1 MSRTKTSAKSPM
13 LLVLSLFAIAR
24 FGIGCGDSNTIIH
37 VHGDAGTMD
46 PDGGTT
52 SDGGPPTDDGGTVA
66 DAGPGVDAGPP
77 WNGGP
82 LTCTTPGTY
91 TNNYAGCGTER
102 WIVKTGSDSQAGAI
116 ALTPT
121 GTTIALLGALN
132 GGKPYLNPPSSG
144 RISPTETKL
153 VFLRDVTIVLA
164 RLESDSDYHLGIQDP
179 TFHTMIAEIPY
190 PGGSGKCLDPGNP
203 WSCLISRA
211 RAAADLALMPTAA
224 GKNPSVLATIVGVP
238 FYDFPHGQT
247 DEAPNGIELHPVLA
261 ICFGR
266 GCTPM

>member
-1 MSRTKTSAKSPM
+1 MKTSF
-13 LLVLSLFAIAR
+13 LLVSSLLALGRFA
-24 FGIGCGDSNTIIH
+24 IGCGDSNTIIH
-37 VHGDAGTMD
+37 VHGDGGTAEL
-46 PDGGTT
+46 DGGTAAD
-52 SDGGPPTDDGGTVA
+52 SGGQTDDGGPVA
-66 DAGPGVDAGPP
+66 DAGPPPDAGPP

-91 TNNYAGCGTER
+91 TNNYGGCGSER
-102 WIVKTGSDSQAGAI
+102 WLVKTGSDSQAGSI

-121 GTTIALLGALN
+121 ATTITLLSALN
-132 GGKPYLNPPSSG
+132 GGKPYSNPPSSG
-144 RISPTETKL
+144 RIAPTETKL

-190 PGGSGKCLDPGNP
+190 PGGNGKCLDPGNP
-203 WSCLISRA
+203 WACLMSRA
-211 RAAADLALMPTAA
+211 RAAADLTLMPTAS
-224 GKNPSVLATIVGVP
+224 GRNPSAIATIVGVP

-261 ICFGR
+261 ICFGK